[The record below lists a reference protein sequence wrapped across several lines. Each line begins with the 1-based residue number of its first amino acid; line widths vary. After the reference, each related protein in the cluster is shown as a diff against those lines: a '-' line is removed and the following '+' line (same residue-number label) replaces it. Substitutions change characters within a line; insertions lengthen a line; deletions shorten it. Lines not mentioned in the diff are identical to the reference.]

1 MQYALGMI
9 IIYGIPNCD
18 TVRKAL
24 AWLNQHGIAYHFH
37 NLKTEGISTQRLQAW
52 VGQVGWEKLLNR
64 KGTTW
69 RRLPA
74 HLQTAVSDAASA
86 QALMQAQTSIIKRPV
101 VEGASELIVG
111 FDEAHYKNLFGQ
123 N

>member
-1 MQYALGMI
+1 MHYAHPMI
-9 IIYGIPNCD
+9 IVYGIPTCD

-24 AWLNQHGIAYHFH
+24 AWLTQHGVTYSFH
-37 NLKTEGISTQRLQAW
+37 NLKTEGISGQRLDAW
-52 VGQVGWEKLLNR
+52 IRQVGWERLLNK

-69 RRLPA
+69 RKLPA

-101 VEGASELIVG
+101 IEGASELIVG
-111 FDEAHYKNLFGQ
+111 FDEAQYSALFIKA
-123 N
+123 

>member
-1 MQYALGMI
+1 MI

-24 AWLNQHGIAYHFH
+24 AWLNQHGVTYHFH
-37 NLKTEGISTQRLQAW
+37 NLKTEGISAQRLEAW
-52 VGQVGWEKLLNR
+52 IHQVGWEKLLNK

-69 RRLPA
+69 RKLPA

-86 QALMQAQTSIIKRPV
+86 QALMQSQTSIIKRPV
-101 VEGASELIVG
+101 IEGTSELVVG
-111 FDEAHYKNLFGQ
+111 FDEAHYENLFGK

>member
-1 MQYALGMI
+1 MI

-52 VGQVGWEKLLNR
+52 VAQVGWEKLLNR